1 MKFLFKGVDFFP
13 HDTRWK
19 IIERR
24 YIFIGISW
32 ALAVLAAVLLMTRG
46 LNYGV
51 DFKGGSLIEV
61 QSKGAIDIGD
71 LRSRL
76 DRLGIGDVQ
85 VQAIAQAV
93 GSGSG
98 ALIRVAQQVP
108 TKDLSEEKVQAAA
121 NDKVKGAL
129 GADLEVRRIEIV
141 GPTVSSELKRTGVI
155 AVVASMFGILLYVW
169 FRFEWQFAV
178 AAILAL
184 SHDVF
189 ITVGVF
195 SLLWYEFD
203 LSVVAAILTLAGYS
217 INDTVVV
224 FDRIRENLRRY
235 KRMPLIELLNLS
247 INETLSRTVL
257 TSVTTALAV
266 LALYIFGTAVI
277 HGFSFAMLF
286 GIIIGTYSSIFV
298 AAPFLLLF
306 GVKREWGG
314 TAAAAPAK
322 SDAAGKPRRE
332 NVPTK

>member
-1 MKFLFKGVDFFP
+1 MRFLFKGVDFFP

-24 YIFIGISW
+24 YIFIGLSW
-32 ALAVLAAVLLMTRG
+32 ALAVLSAVLLMTRG

-61 QSKGAIDIGD
+61 QAKSGGIDIGD
-71 LRSRL
+71 LRVRL
-76 DRLGIGDVQ
+76 DKLGIGDVQ
-85 VQAIAQAV
+85 VQAV
-93 GSGSG
+93 GTGNE

-108 TKDLSEEKVQAAA
+108 TKDLNEEKVQAAA
-121 NDKVKGAL
+121 NEKVKSAL
-129 GADLEVRRIEIV
+129 GENIDVRRIEVV
-141 GPTVSSELKRTGVI
+141 GPTVSAELKRTGVV
-155 AVVASMFGILLYVW
+155 AVIASMFGILLYVW

-189 ITVGVF
+189 ITVGMF

-286 GIIIGTYSSIFV
+286 GIVIGTYSSIFV

-306 GVKREWGG
+306 GVKRDWSG
-314 TAAAAPAK
+314 PAVKSPSK
-322 SDAAGKPRRE
+322 SDATGKGQRE
-332 NVPTK
+332 NVTSK

>member
-1 MKFLFKGVDFFP
+1 MRFLFKGVDFFP

-24 YIFIGISW
+24 YIFIGLSW
-32 ALAVLAAVLLMTRG
+32 ALAVLSAVLLMTRG

-61 QSKGAIDIGD
+61 QAKSGGIDIGE
-71 LRSRL
+71 LRVRL
-76 DRLGIGDVQ
+76 DKLGIGDVQ
-85 VQAIAQAV
+85 VQAV
-93 GSGSG
+93 GTGNE

-108 TKDLSEEKVQAAA
+108 TKDLNEEKVQAAA
-121 NDKVKGAL
+121 NEKVKGAL
-129 GADLEVRRIEIV
+129 GENIDVRRIEVV
-141 GPTVSSELKRTGVI
+141 GPTVSAELKRTGVV

-189 ITVGVF
+189 ITVGMF

-286 GIIIGTYSSIFV
+286 GIVIGTYSSIFV

-306 GVKREWGG
+306 GVKRDWSG
-314 TAAAAPAK
+314 PVVKSPSK
-322 SDAAGKPRRE
+322 SDATGKGRRE
-332 NVPTK
+332 NVASK

>member
-13 HDTRWK
+13 HGTEWK

-24 YIFIGISW
+24 YLFIGLSW
-32 ALAVLAAVLLMTRG
+32 ALAMLAAVLLMTRG

-61 QSKGAIDIGD
+61 QAKVGAIDIGD
-71 LRSRL
+71 LRTKL
-76 DRLGIGDVQ
+76 DKLGIGDVQ
-85 VQAIAQAV
+85 VQGV
-93 GSGSG
+93 GTAGTE

-108 TKDLSEEKVQAAA
+108 TKELNEEKAQAAA

-129 GADLEVRRIEIV
+129 GENLEVRRIEVV
-141 GPTVSSELKRTGVI
+141 GPTVSAELKRTGIVAVI
-155 AVVASMFGILLYVW
+155 ASMFGILLYVW

-189 ITVGVF
+189 ITVGMF

-203 LSVVAAILTLAGYS
+203 LAVVAAILTLAGYS

-224 FDRIRENLRRY
+224 FDRIRENLRLY
-235 KRMPLIELLNLS
+235 KGKPLIELLNLS

-266 LALYIFGTAVI
+266 LALYIFGTPVI

-286 GIIIGTYSSIFV
+286 GIVIGTYSSIFV

-306 GVKREWGG
+306 SLKRGAG
-314 TAAAAPAK
+314 IAAVVAPPAK
-322 SDAAGKPRRE
+322 AEPAGKPRRE
-332 NVPTK
+332 NVAS

>member
-1 MKFLFKGVDFFP
+1 MRFLFKGVDFFP

-24 YIFIGISW
+24 YIFIGLSW
-32 ALAVLAAVLLMTRG
+32 ALAVLSAVLLMTRG

-61 QSKGAIDIGD
+61 QAKSGGIDIGE
-71 LRSRL
+71 LRVRL
-76 DRLGIGDVQ
+76 DKLGIGDVQ
-85 VQAIAQAV
+85 VQAV
-93 GSGSG
+93 GTGNE

-108 TKDLSEEKVQAAA
+108 TKDLNEEKVQAAA
-121 NDKVKGAL
+121 NEKVKGAL
-129 GADLEVRRIEIV
+129 GENIDVRRIEVV
-141 GPTVSSELKRTGVI
+141 GPTVSAELKRTGVI
-155 AVVASMFGILLYVW
+155 AVIASMFGILLYVW

-189 ITVGVF
+189 ITVGMF

-286 GIIIGTYSSIFV
+286 GIVIGTYSSIFV
-298 AAPFLLLF
+298 AA
-306 GVKREWGG
+306 
-314 TAAAAPAK
+314 
-322 SDAAGKPRRE
+322 
-332 NVPTK
+332 

>member
-1 MKFLFKGVDFFP
+1 MRFLFKGVDFFP

-24 YIFIGISW
+24 YIFIGLSW
-32 ALAVLAAVLLMTRG
+32 ALAVLSAVLLLTRG

-61 QSKGAIDIGD
+61 QAKSGGIDIGD
-71 LRSRL
+71 LRGRL
-76 DRLGIGDVQ
+76 DKLGIGDVQ
-85 VQAIAQAV
+85 VQAV
-93 GSGSG
+93 GTGNE

-108 TKDLSEEKVQAAA
+108 TKDLNEEKVQAAA
-121 NDKVKGAL
+121 NEKVKGAL
-129 GADLEVRRIEIV
+129 GENIDVRRIEVV
-141 GPTVSSELKRTGVI
+141 GPTVSAELKRTGVV
-155 AVVASMFGILLYVW
+155 AVIASMFGILLYVW

-189 ITVGVF
+189 ITVGMF

-286 GIIIGTYSSIFV
+286 GIVIGTYSSIFV

-306 GVKREWGG
+306 GVKRDWGG
-314 TAAAAPAK
+314 PVVKTPSK
-322 SDAAGKPRRE
+322 PDATGKGRRE
-332 NVPTK
+332 NVTSK

>member
-1 MKFLFKGVDFFP
+1 
-13 HDTRWK
+13 
-19 IIERR
+19 
-24 YIFIGISW
+24 
-32 ALAVLAAVLLMTRG
+32 
-46 LNYGV
+46 
-51 DFKGGSLIEV
+51 
-61 QSKGAIDIGD
+61 
-71 LRSRL
+71 
-76 DRLGIGDVQ
+76 
-85 VQAIAQAV
+85 
-93 GSGSG
+93 
-98 ALIRVAQQVP
+98 
-108 TKDLSEEKVQAAA
+108 
-121 NDKVKGAL
+121 
-129 GADLEVRRIEIV
+129 
-141 GPTVSSELKRTGVI
+141 
-155 AVVASMFGILLYVW
+155 VW

-189 ITVGVF
+189 ITVGMF

-286 GIIIGTYSSIFV
+286 GIVIGTYSSIFV

-306 GVKREWGG
+306 GVKRDWSG
-314 TAAAAPAK
+314 PAVKSSSK
-322 SDAAGKPRRE
+322 SDAAGKGRRE
-332 NVPTK
+332 NVTSK

>member
-24 YIFIGISW
+24 YIFIGLSW
-32 ALAVLAAVLLMTRG
+32 GLAMLAAVLLMTRG

-61 QSKGAIDIGD
+61 QSKAGAIDIGD
-71 LRSRL
+71 LRTKL
-76 DRLGIGDVQ
+76 DKLGIGDVQ
-85 VQAIAQAV
+85 VQAV
-93 GSGSG
+93 GLGNE

-108 TKDLSEEKVQAAA
+108 TKELNDEKAQAAA

-129 GADLEVRRIEIV
+129 GENIEVRRIEVV
-141 GPTVSSELKRTGVI
+141 GPTVSAELKRTGVI

-189 ITVGVF
+189 ITVGMF

-203 LSVVAAILTLAGYS
+203 LAVVAAILTLAGYS

-235 KRMPLIELLNLS
+235 KRMPMIELLNLS

-266 LALYIFGTAVI
+266 LALYIFGTQVI

-286 GIIIGTYSSIFV
+286 GIVIGTYSSIFV

-306 GVKREWGG
+306 GVKREWAGP
-314 TAAAAPAK
+314 AAKEPAK
-322 SDAAGKPRRE
+322 ADAPGKTPRRE
-332 NVPTK
+332 NVASK

>member
-1 MKFLFKGVDFFP
+1 VQAK
-13 HDTRWK
+13 
-19 IIERR
+19 
-24 YIFIGISW
+24 S
-32 ALAVLAAVLLMTRG
+32 
-46 LNYGV
+46 
-51 DFKGGSLIEV
+51 GG
-61 QSKGAIDIGD
+61 IDIGD
-71 LRSRL
+71 LRVRL
-76 DRLGIGDVQ
+76 DKLGIGDVQ
-85 VQAIAQAV
+85 VQAV
-93 GSGSG
+93 GTGNE

-108 TKDLSEEKVQAAA
+108 TKDLNEEKVQAAA
-121 NDKVKGAL
+121 NEKVKGAL
-129 GADLEVRRIEIV
+129 GENIDVRRIEVV
-141 GPTVSSELKRTGVI
+141 GPTVSAELKRTGVV
-155 AVVASMFGILLYVW
+155 AVIASMFGILLYVW

-189 ITVGVF
+189 ITVGMF

-266 LALYIFGTAVI
+266 LALYVFGTAVI

-286 GIIIGTYSSIFV
+286 GIVIGTYSSIFV

-306 GVKREWGG
+306 GVKRDWSG
-314 TAAAAPAK
+314 PAVKSPSK
-322 SDAAGKPRRE
+322 SDATGKGRRE
-332 NVPTK
+332 NVTSK

>member
-24 YIFIGISW
+24 YIFIGLSW
-32 ALAVLAAVLLMTRG
+32 ALAMLAAVLLMTRG

-51 DFKGGSLIEV
+51 DFKGGSLIEI
-61 QSKGAIDIGD
+61 QSKSGSIDIAN

-76 DRLGIGDVQ
+76 DKLGIGDVQ
-85 VQAIAQAV
+85 VQAVGTGNEALLRIAQ
-93 GSGSG
+93 
-98 ALIRVAQQVP
+98 QTP
-108 TKDLSEEKVQAAA
+108 TQELNDEKVQSAA

-129 GADLEVRRIEIV
+129 GENIEVRRIEVV

-155 AVVASMFGILLYVW
+155 AVIASMFGILLYVW

-189 ITVGVF
+189 ITVGMF

-235 KRMPLIELLNLS
+235 KRMPLIELLDLS

-286 GIIIGTYSSIFV
+286 GIVIGTYSSIFV

-314 TAAAAPAK
+314 AGSKQPGAG
-322 SDAAGKPRRE
+322 DAGKARRE
-332 NVPTK
+332 NVATK

>member
-13 HDTRWK
+13 HETGWK

-24 YIFIGISW
+24 YIFIGLSW
-32 ALAVLAAVLLMTRG
+32 ALAMLAAVLLMTRG

-61 QSKGAIDIGD
+61 QSKAGGIDIGD
-71 LRSRL
+71 LRTKL
-76 DRLGIGDVQ
+76 DKLGIGDVQ
-85 VQAIAQAV
+85 VQAV
-93 GSGSG
+93 GLGNE

-108 TKDLSEEKVQAAA
+108 TKELNEEKAQAVA
-121 NDKVKGAL
+121 NDKVKSAL
-129 GADLEVRRIEIV
+129 GENLEVRRIEVV
-141 GPTVSSELKRTGVI
+141 GPTVSAELKRTGVI
-155 AVVASMFGILLYVW
+155 AVVASMFGIMLYVW

-189 ITVGVF
+189 ITVGMF

-203 LSVVAAILTLAGYS
+203 LAVVAAILTLAGYS

-235 KRMPLIELLNLS
+235 KRMPMIELLNLS

-266 LALYIFGTAVI
+266 LALYIFGTQVI

-286 GIIIGTYSSIFV
+286 GIVIGTYSSIFV

-306 GVKREWGG
+306 GVKRDWTGPDTKE
-314 TAAAAPAK
+314 PAK
-322 SDAAGKPRRE
+322 ADAPGKAPRRE
-332 NVPTK
+332 NVASK

>member
-1 MKFLFKGVDFFP
+1 MRCLFKGVDFFP

-24 YIFIGISW
+24 YIFIGLSW
-32 ALAVLAAVLLMTRG
+32 VLAVLSAVLLLTRG

-61 QSKGAIDIGD
+61 QAKSGAIDIGE
-71 LRSRL
+71 LRVRL
-76 DRLGIGDVQ
+76 DKLGIGDVQ
-85 VQAIAQAV
+85 VQAV
-93 GSGSG
+93 GTGNE

-108 TKDLSEEKVQAAA
+108 TKDLNEEKVQAAA
-121 NDKVKGAL
+121 NEKVKGAL
-129 GADLEVRRIEIV
+129 GENIDVRRIEVV
-141 GPTVSSELKRTGVI
+141 GPTVSAELKRTGVV
-155 AVVASMFGILLYVW
+155 AVIASMFGILLYVW

-189 ITVGVF
+189 ITVGMF

-277 HGFSFAMLF
+277 HGFSFPM
-286 GIIIGTYSSIFV
+286 
-298 AAPFLLLF
+298 LF
-306 GVKREWGG
+306 GVKRDWSG
-314 TAAAAPAK
+314 PAVK
-322 SDAAGKPRRE
+322 SPSKPDATGKGRRE
-332 NVPTK
+332 NVASK

>member
-24 YIFIGISW
+24 YIFIGLSW
-32 ALAVLAAVLLMTRG
+32 GLAMLAAVLLMTRG

-61 QSKGAIDIGD
+61 QSKAGAIDIGD
-71 LRSRL
+71 LRTKL
-76 DRLGIGDVQ
+76 DKLGIGDVQ
-85 VQAIAQAV
+85 VQAV
-93 GSGSG
+93 GLGNE

-108 TKDLSEEKVQAAA
+108 TKELNDEKVQAAA

-129 GADLEVRRIEIV
+129 GENIEVRRIEVV
-141 GPTVSSELKRTGVI
+141 GPTVSAELKRTGVI

-189 ITVGVF
+189 ITVGMF

-203 LSVVAAILTLAGYS
+203 LAVVAAILTLAGYS

-235 KRMPLIELLNLS
+235 KRMPMIELLNLS

-266 LALYIFGTAVI
+266 LALYIFGTQVI

>member
-24 YIFIGISW
+24 YIFIGVSW
-32 ALAVLAAVLLMTRG
+32 ALAMLAAVLLMTRG

-61 QSKGAIDIGD
+61 QSKAGAIDIGD
-71 LRSRL
+71 LRSKL

-85 VQAIAQAV
+85 VQAV
-93 GSGSG
+93 GTGNE

-108 TKDLSEEKVQAAA
+108 TKDLNEEKVQAAA

-129 GADLEVRRIEIV
+129 GENIEVRRIEVV

-155 AVVASMFGILLYVW
+155 AVIASMFGILLYVW

-189 ITVGVF
+189 ITVGMF

-306 GVKREWGG
+306 GVKREWSERRSAQ
-314 TAAAAPAK
+314 AACRRRPSKA
-322 SDAAGKPRRE
+322 RRE
-332 NVPTK
+332 NVATK

>member
-24 YIFIGISW
+24 YIFIGLSW
-32 ALAVLAAVLLMTRG
+32 ALAMLAAVLLMTRG

-51 DFKGGSLIEV
+51 DFKGGSLIEI
-61 QSKGAIDIGD
+61 QSKSGSIDIAN

-76 DRLGIGDVQ
+76 DKLGIGDVQ
-85 VQAIAQAV
+85 VQAVGTGNEALLRIAQ
-93 GSGSG
+93 
-98 ALIRVAQQVP
+98 QTP
-108 TKDLSEEKVQAAA
+108 TQELNDEKVQSAA

-129 GADLEVRRIEIV
+129 GENIEVRRIEVV

-155 AVVASMFGILLYVW
+155 AVIASMFGILLYVW

-189 ITVGVF
+189 ITVGMF

-235 KRMPLIELLNLS
+235 KRMPLIELLDLS

-277 HGFSFAMLF
+277 HGFAFAMLF
-286 GIIIGTYSSIFV
+286 GIVIGTYSSIFV

-314 TAAAAPAK
+314 AGSKQPGAA
-322 SDAAGKPRRE
+322 DAGKARRE
-332 NVPTK
+332 NVATK

>member
-1 MKFLFKGVDFFP
+1 MFKGIDFFP

-24 YIFIGISW
+24 YIFVGLSW
-32 ALAVLAAVLLMTRG
+32 ALTVIAAVLLLTRG

-51 DFKGGSLIEV
+51 DFKGGSLIEL
-61 QSKGAIDIGD
+61 QSKAGPINIGA
-71 LRSRL
+71 LRVKL
-76 DRLGIGDVQ
+76 DKLGIGEVQ
-85 VQAIAQAV
+85 VQSV
-93 GSGSG
+93 GQGTQ
-98 ALIRVAQQVP
+98 ALIRVAQQPP
-108 TKDLSEEKVQAAA
+108 TAELNEEKVQAIA
-121 NDKVKGAL
+121 NDKVKAAL
-129 GADLEVRRIEIV
+129 DKDIEVRRTEVV
-141 GPTVSSELKRTGVI
+141 GPTVSNELKRTGVI
-155 AVVASMFGILLYVW
+155 ALVCSMLGIMLYVW
-169 FRFEWQFAV
+169 FRFEWQFGV

-189 ITVGVF
+189 ITVGMF

-266 LALYIFGTAVI
+266 LALYVFGTAVI

-298 AAPFLLLF
+298 AAPLLLLF
-306 GVKREWGG
+306 GVKREWSEEKAG
-314 TAAAAPAK
+314 AK
-322 SDAAGKPRRE
+322 AKQDAKQDSKARGAGVALK
-332 NVPTK
+332 